1 MFFSHWKFGTFVIV
15 TKGKKEILSI
25 VYRTKVISNSLKA
38 FSDIC
43 VAQHNNVVRHGLR
56 YTGKFV
62 FKSKKKLE
70 ANRSLGITF

>member
-1 MFFSHWKFGTFVIV
+1 MFLSHWKFGTSVIV

-25 VYRTKVISNSLKA
+25 VYRTKVISNSLEA

-43 VAQHNNVVRHGLR
+43 VTQHNNVWHGLR

-70 ANRSLGITF
+70 ANRSLGMTF